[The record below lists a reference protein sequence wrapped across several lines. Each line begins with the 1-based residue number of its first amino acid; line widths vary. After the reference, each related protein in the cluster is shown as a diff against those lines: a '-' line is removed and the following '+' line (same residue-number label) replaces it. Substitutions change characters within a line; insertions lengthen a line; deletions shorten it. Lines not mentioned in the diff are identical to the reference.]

1 MRSGTSQG
9 AAYDDGPVPATP
21 RASLQESSRRTE
33 GGTPAAAR
41 ALLPRRW
48 AWLAVL
54 GVGFGLF
61 EVVRQVL
68 ANTNNPNLFPA
79 QLLLGATVVPVS
91 FVAFVY
97 GRELRFGV
105 GTGPLVMVAFL
116 GGVIGVVTASLVE
129 YHTLRD
135 LGTLP
140 AIAVGLIEEA
150 AKLIVPI
157 GVLVLT
163 NYRRPAD
170 GLLVGVACGAG
181 FAAMETMGYSA
192 TALVGSHGNIAA
204 VDNLLLERGLFSP
217 ATHMAW
223 TGLTAAAL
231 WQAADR
237 GWTLGALLRLLGV
250 FALAVALH
258 ATWDSA
264 DSVAAYI
271 PIATVS
277 LMSLKSTAHRL
288 ASVPELP
295 APG

>member
-1 MRSGTSQG
+1 M
-9 AAYDDGPVPATP
+9 PA
-21 RASLQESSRRTE
+21 
-33 GGTPAAAR
+33 PAW
-41 ALLPRRW
+41 ALLLRRW
-48 AWLAVL
+48 AWLVVL
-54 GVGFGLF
+54 GVGLGLF
-61 EVVRQVL
+61 EVVREVL
-68 ANTNNPNLFPA
+68 ANTNNPNLIPA
-79 QLLLGATVVPVS
+79 LLLLGATVVPAS

-97 GRELRFGV
+97 GRELSFGV
-105 GTGPLVMVAFL
+105 GTGPLIMVAFL
-116 GGVIGVVTASLVE
+116 GGVIGVVMASLIE

-140 AIAVGLIEEA
+140 TIAVGLIEEA

-157 GVLVLT
+157 GILMLT
-163 NYRRPAD
+163 NHRRPAD

-192 TALVGSHGNIAA
+192 TALVGSHGSIAA

-231 WQAADR
+231 WQATDH
-237 GWTLGALLRLLGV
+237 GWTLGAVLRLLGV

-264 DSVAAYI
+264 NSVAAYV
-271 PIATVS
+271 PIAAVS
-277 LMSLKSTAHRL
+277 LMSLKSTARRL
-288 ASVPELP
+288 ASIPELP
-295 APG
+295 APGERGDASPALTGAPE